1 MTEPAPSPFLPGTNI
16 QFAWDSTSLGYLKS
30 CARLYEYV
38 IIEGWQPKGES
49 VHLRFG
55 QEYHE
60 AIQDYEVA
68 KAEGQSHTDAIHIA
82 IRSLLSRTTDWIVDE
97 GSKAGNYKNRGTL
110 LQLCIDYFDHY
121 ADDPAETLILEN
133 GKPAVELSFSFAL
146 DWGPREQ
153 PLKQTGGAEEPIEHT
168 WGTTQVVKSFSPTQ
182 PYLLSGHL
190 DRVVT
195 FNDSIFVLDH
205 KTTTT
210 TPSQYFF
217 SGFNPSNQ
225 MTLYTLAGRVVLD
238 TPIRGV
244 IVEAAQIMLDKPS
257 RFVREPTHRTQD
269 QLDEW
274 VQNLRYWFSLA
285 EQYAEADFW
294 PMNDTACGMYGGC
307 KFREVCAKSPQVREI
322 YLKSDFIKL
331 ATEDRWNPLKPR

>member
-1 MTEPAPSPFLPGTNI
+1 MTEPAPSPFLRETNI
-16 QFAWDSTSLGYLKS
+16 QFAWDSSSLGYLKV
-30 CARLYEYV
+30 CPRLYQY
-38 IIEGWQPKGES
+38 IMIEGWKPKGES
-49 VHLRFG
+49 IHLRFG
-55 QEYHE
+55 SEYHE
-60 AIQDYEVA
+60 AIQDYEIA
-68 KAEGQSHTDAIHIA
+68 KATGESHTDAIHTA
-82 IRSLLSRTTDWIVDE
+82 VRNLLSRVSDWEVDE
-97 GSKAGNYKNRGTL
+97 GSKAGNYKNRNTL

-121 ADDPAETLILEN
+121 ADDPAKTLILEN

-146 DWGPREQ
+146 DWGPSAS
-153 PLKQTGGAEEPIEHT
+153 KGTGA
-168 WGTTQVVKSFSPTQ
+168 GTPEYIAPQ

-274 VQNLRYWFSLA
+274 VGDLRYWFSLA
-285 EQYAEADFW
+285 ETYAEAGFW

-322 YLKSDFIKL
+322 YLKSDFVKL
-331 ATEDRWNPLKPR
+331 APEDRWNPLKPR

>member
-1 MTEPAPSPFLPGTNI
+1 MTEPAQSPFLPGTNI
-16 QFAWDSTSLGYLKS
+16 QFAFDSTSIGYLKT
-30 CARLYEYV
+30 CPRLYQY
-38 IIEGWQPKGES
+38 IMLEGWQPKGES

-60 AIQDYEVA
+60 AIQDYEIA
-68 KAEGQSHTDAIHIA
+68 KASGATHTDAIHTA
-82 IRSLLSRTTDWIVDE
+82 LQLLLLRTRDWEVDE
-97 GSKAGNYKNRGTL
+97 GSKAGNYKNRNTL
-110 LQLCIDYFDHY
+110 IQLIIDYFDHY

-146 DWGPREQ
+146 DWGPRA
-153 PLKQTGGAEEPIEHT
+153 AEEWKPSSN
-168 WGTTQVVKSFSPTQ
+168 VKATAWSQ

-217 SGFNPSNQ
+217 NGFNPSNQ

-274 VQNLRYWFSLA
+274 VGDLRYWFSLA
-285 EQYAEADFW
+285 ETYAEAQFW
-294 PMNDTACGMYGGC
+294 PMNDMACGMYGGC
-307 KFREVCAKSPQVREI
+307 KFREVCAKSPQVRNV
-322 YLKSDFIKL
+322 YLNSDFIKL
-331 ATEDRWNPLKPR
+331 EPSARWNPLKSRER

>member
-1 MTEPAPSPFLPGTNI
+1 MSEPVPSPFLPGTNI
-16 QFAWDSTSLGYLKS
+16 QYAWDSTSLGYLKT
-30 CARLYEYV
+30 CPRLYQYV
-38 IIEGWQPKGES
+38 ILEGWTTKS
-49 VHLRFG
+49 DNVHLRFG
-55 QEYHE
+55 SEYHE

-68 KAEGQSHTDAIHIA
+68 KAAGETHTDAIHTA
-82 IRSLLSRTTDWIVDE
+82 VRSLLSRIHDWEVDE
-97 GSKAGNYKNRGTL
+97 GTKAGNYKNRGTL
-110 LQLCIDYFDHY
+110 LQLVIDYFDHY

-146 DWGPREQ
+146 DWGPR
-153 PLKQTGGAEEPIEHT
+153 A
-168 WGTTQVVKSFSPTQ
+168 TTYMEGPKGHETPAGQ

-217 SGFNPSNQ
+217 NGFNPSNQ

-274 VQNLRYWFSLA
+274 VNDLRYWFALA
-285 EQYAEADFW
+285 EQYAEAGHW
-294 PMNDTACGMYGGC
+294 PMNDTACGNYGGC

-331 ATEDRWNPLKPR
+331 ALEDRWNPLKPR